1 MYKKKRERERERANR
16 NNPRTLQMT
25 TLVCV
30 HFRSGKRERE
40 DERRENR
47 RGDVPERWWTWTVRG
62 RLGPG
67 TPKWRIELNQKLKW

>member
-47 RGDVPERWWTWTVRG
+47 RGGGCSGEMVDVD
-62 RLGPG
+62 G
-67 TPKWRIELNQKLKW
+67 TG